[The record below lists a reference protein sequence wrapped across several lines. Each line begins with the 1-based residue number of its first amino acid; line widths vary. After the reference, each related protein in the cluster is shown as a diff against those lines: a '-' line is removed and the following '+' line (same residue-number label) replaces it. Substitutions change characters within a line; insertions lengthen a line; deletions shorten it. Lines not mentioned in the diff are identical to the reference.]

1 MPNPWVDFVRA
12 YAKDNNISYGCAIS
26 EAGVAYRSMKKG
38 GNPKQE
44 KEERGMMIGEDF
56 DARNIAKKKKISL
69 PPLQSER
76 EISLYSFKKDDLS
89 KILKAQKVNGISKMK
104 KDDMIKNI
112 LEMEGLE
119 EGVKWGDKEWLLRD
133 LKEAKRC
140 NDPKDSINGLQSL
153 QYKLNK
159 QKEKQEKI
167 RSLKTS
173 NIEEARD
180 RQRRIRLAQNNIER
194 ITEDI
199 KKCNS
204 LLSRDL
210 EKEYRGTGS

>member
-1 MPNPWVDFVRA
+1 M
-12 YAKDNNISYGCAIS
+12 
-26 EAGVAYRSMKKG
+26 
-38 GNPKQE
+38 
-44 KEERGMMIGEDF
+44 GEDF
-56 DARNIAKKKKISL
+56 DAPNIPRKKKISIAKKKKLSL

-76 EISLYSFKKDDLS
+76 EISLLNSRKDDLS
-89 KILKAQKVNGISKMK
+89 KILKAQNVKGISKMK
-104 KDDMIKNI
+104 KDDMIKKN

-140 NDPKDSINGLQSL
+140 NDPTDATSGLQSL
-153 QYKLNK
+153 QYQLTK
-159 QKEKQEKI
+159 QKEKLEKI

-173 NIEEARD
+173 NIEEATD

-194 ITEDI
+194 ITENI
-199 KKCNS
+199 NKCNS

-210 EKEYRGTGS
+210 EKEYRGTGYLKRIN